1 MKRTTFPWNLF
12 QKAPVIAIIV
22 TTFIFSGCSGSGGS
36 GSALPLTTTT
46 ALEAPAMPVATA
58 SDSSATISWDL
69 VPDAEDYTIYMSNMP
84 IVDPATASKR
94 EHIFPPFTMS
104 GLVNGT
110 TYYFQI
116 QAICKNTGRVSGTS
130 AELSVTPKTPPPG
143 APAEISAMAGD
154 TFVVLQWSPVAG
166 ATSYNLYWGVA
177 TGISKMAGE
186 HFSGVTS
193 PYIHYIPISDTGTN
207 MGGKGGG
214 GHTTTGSTT
223 GGTTT
228 GGTTGG
234 CATTGTTTPSAT
246 VLAAVMAHASSSTG
260 TEGGGPPEGK
270 GPKKTGTMFYYAVTA
285 VDAFGQES
293 KVSAEVGAAPKKP
306 GGVPGGEEDGAFGSN
321 LAVPLIFAEG
331 YGLGGLPVMDETGGK
346 LYANTGLRN
355 SATPPNPFWSALF
368 SDIYLLDGTSYYMQ
382 KTSSTWQADWRS
394 GAGTPQAVTIDWSDN
409 ITGHGWN
416 TTSVIH
422 VENVL
427 YQAPVDEVGNPVD
440 LMNSYVMTHLFGA
453 RYSEKFGTTG
463 ATLATNYRT
472 IFTPNARLIIEKITG
487 KGLGRDP
494 VYNGGLPVLDKAV
507 YEGIG
512 GDGPGWYRP
521 EVNGSG
527 KLVYGYNFMLKKLA
541 GTDAEKAGWWRLTFQ
556 VDPVATYTVM
566 AADGV
571 TGTTYTVNG
580 NTILATLDPSDDKAE
595 AAFRPTLPAPNRSVL
610 EIQVTAGKGGSGGS
624 GGSGGT
630 TGTTGTTG
638 GCGTTTTG
646 TTTTTP

>member
-1 MKRTTFPWNLF
+1 M
-12 QKAPVIAIIV
+12 APAIAIIFA
-22 TTFIFSGCSGSGGS
+22 TAIISGCSGSGDGTLPLATS
-36 GSALPLTTTT
+36 SSSTAALPVPTN
-46 ALEAPAMPVATA
+46 PAATA
-58 SDSSATISWDL
+58 SDSTAILSWDV
-69 VPDAEDYTIYMSNMP
+69 VPDAEDYTLYWSNSP
-84 IVDPATASKR
+84 NIDPATATKV
-94 EHIFPPFTMS
+94 EHVVPPYTMA

-110 TYYFQI
+110 TYYFRV
-116 QAICKNTGRVSGTS
+116 QAICTNTTRLSETS
-130 AELSVTPKTPPPG
+130 AELSVTPKTAPPG
-143 APAEISAMAGD
+143 APTSISAMAGD

-177 TGISKMAGE
+177 SGISKMAGE

-193 PYIHYIPISDTGTN
+193 PYIHYIPISDTGS
-207 MGGKGGG
+207 MPGKGGSSG
-214 GHTTTGSTT
+214 GHTTTG
-223 GGTTT
+223 TTT
-228 GGTTGG
+228 THT
-234 CATTGTTTPSAT
+234 A
-246 VLAAVMAHASSSTG
+246 VKAVMAHVSSSTG
-260 TEGGGPPEGK
+260 TEGKKGPPEGK
-270 GPKKTGTMFYYAVTA
+270 GPKKSGSMFYYAVTA
-285 VDAFGQES
+285 VDAYGQES

-306 GGVPGGEEDGAFGSN
+306 GGMPGGEEDGAFGTN
-321 LAVPLIFAEG
+321 LAVPLVFAEG
-331 YGLGGLPVMDETGGK
+331 YGLGGLPVTDETGNK

-355 SATPPNPFWSALF
+355 SATPPDPFWSTLF
-368 SDIYLLDGTSYYMQ
+368 SEIYLKDSVSYYMQ

-427 YQAPVDEVGNPVD
+427 YQAPVDEAGNPVD

-472 IFTPNARLIIEKITG
+472 VFTPNARLIIEKITG
-487 KGLGRDP
+487 PGLGRDP
-494 VYNGGLPVLDKAV
+494 LYNGGLPVLDKAV

-541 GTDAEKAGWWRLTFQ
+541 GTDTEKAGWWRLTFQ
-556 VDPVATYTVM
+556 IDPVATYTVM

-580 NTILATLDPSDDKAE
+580 NTILAALDPSDDKAE

-610 EIQVTAGKGGSGGS
+610 EIQVTPGKGGSSSHGGS
-624 GGSGGT
+624 
-630 TGTTGTTG
+630 TGTTGHAPVPPAAPAAAAPRQPAPPH
-638 GCGTTTTG
+638 
-646 TTTTTP
+646 TTP